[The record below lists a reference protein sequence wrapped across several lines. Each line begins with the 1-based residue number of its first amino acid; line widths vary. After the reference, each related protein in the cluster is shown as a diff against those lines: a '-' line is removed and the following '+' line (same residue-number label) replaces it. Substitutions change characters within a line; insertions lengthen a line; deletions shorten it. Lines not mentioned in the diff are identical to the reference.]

1 MRPTSLSREHS
12 CNKAILSASWP
23 RGRRQLRF
31 LVSRPLP
38 LPRGDLAGSPTSALS
53 PCPPLPSPT
62 CLPPRT
68 PAESMI
74 RDLASDFRLW
84 DKEVNVGSS
93 VVWIFLFLFSSFHL
107 PSTPQVD
114 QVAFPGTC
122 PALRISCRPPSGPQP
137 PGMEGGGAQWETQL
151 RAEGK
156 GRWARGCGRFGVF
169 GF

>member
-93 VVWIFLFLFSSFHL
+93 VVWIFLFPFSLHFICPPPPGRSSGFSWDL
-107 PSTPQVD
+107 PSFENLLSSTLWS
-114 QVAFPGTC
+114 
-122 PALRISCRPPSGPQP
+122 PASGDGRGWSTVGDP
-137 PGMEGGGAQWETQL
+137 
-151 RAEGK
+151 AES
-156 GRWARGCGRFGVF
+156 
-169 GF
+169 